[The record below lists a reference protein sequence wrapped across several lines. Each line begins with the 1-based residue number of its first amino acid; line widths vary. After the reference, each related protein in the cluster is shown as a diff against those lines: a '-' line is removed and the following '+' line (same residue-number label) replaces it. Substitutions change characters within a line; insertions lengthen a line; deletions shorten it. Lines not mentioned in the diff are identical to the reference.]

1 MRVFRKLFCLLAL
14 LCAHDAFAHRPGE
27 SYLSLKLEETR
38 LVGQWDLSLRD
49 LDAVIDLDEN
59 GDGSVTWDELR
70 SRQRAIAAYAL
81 GRLRL
86 RVNGVEVTPFVSE
99 HQVASYPDGVYAV
112 VNFEAEGFRKP
123 RALEIEY
130 RVFFDKIPLH
140 RGLVSVAWE
149 GRELVTMF
157 GSANSVQRLDLGDAS
172 FWRELRDFGREG
184 VWHIWL
190 GFDHILFLL
199 ALLFPSVLRREGAE
213 WRGVA
218 AFKPAF
224 VNVLKVV
231 TAFTVAHSITLSLAA
246 LDVVRVPSRIVESVI
261 AASVVLAALNNLKPV
276 VKERVWIVAFCF
288 GLVHGFG
295 FASALSEFGLKD
307 SSLLVPLVGFNLGV
321 EIGQLVIVS
330 LFLPPAFALRD
341 SRFYQSLTLRV
352 GSACVVVLASAW
364 LVQRAFDLPAL
375 PF

>member
-1 MRVFRKLFCLLAL
+1 MLSFRKLICLLAL

-49 LDAVIDLDEN
+49 LDAAIGLDEN

-86 RVNGVEVTPFVSE
+86 RVNGVEVTPLVSE

-123 RALEIEY
+123 RTLEIEY
-130 RVFFDKIPLH
+130 RIFFDRIPLH
-140 RGLVSVAWE
+140 RGLVNVAWE
-149 GRELVTMF
+149 DHELVTIF
-157 GSANSVQRLDLGDAS
+157 SVGNPAQRLDLGDAS
-172 FWRELRDFGREG
+172 LWRELRDFVREG
-184 VWHIWL
+184 VWHIWH
-190 GFDHILFLL
+190 GPDHILFLV
-199 ALLFPSVLRREGAE
+199 ALLLPSVLRREDGR
-213 WRGVA
+213 WTSVP

-224 VNVLKVV
+224 INVLKVV
-231 TAFTVAHSITLSLAA
+231 TAFTLAHSITLSLAA
-246 LDVVRVPSRIVESVI
+246 LEVVRLPSRLVESVI
-261 AASVVLAALNNLKPV
+261 AASVVLAALNNLRPV
-276 VKERVWIVAFCF
+276 VRERVWIVAFCF

-321 EIGQLVIVS
+321 EVGQLTIVS
-330 LFLPPAFALRD
+330 LFLPPAFAMR
-341 SRFYQSLTLRV
+341 SSQFYQSLTLRV

-364 LVQRAFDLPAL
+364 LVQRAFNLPLL